1 MSERSIWPYYE
12 ACCLVSGTFGRC
24 IVPSRKVV
32 IVYKYCAKL
41 QQALLTLD
49 QLLLQL
55 VKSSKKVM

>member
-1 MSERSIWPYYE
+1 MAIYE
-12 ACCLVSGTFGRC
+12 ACCSSSGTFGRC

-49 QLLLQL
+49 RLLLQL
-55 VKSSKKVM
+55 AQSSKKVI